1 MSYEKNQNDLHIS
14 TEFWDKLSKKG
25 CSLYMPNYLPYL
37 ILILVSIFILTY
49 TIINQRQFG
58 VFVLLISFSGMVY
71 VAEFFVMVI
80 GNCYYYKPE
89 ILSVPYYDNI
99 LGAIVSNLFIL
110 PALGV
115 FAAYYKLRLKWIIL
129 FAITLVGVELAFEAM
144 NIYYTNWWRSEF
156 TFIAVILFIFL
167 CKFFMRVLQR
177 GSSWARFIMLWMHI
191 WCCASTVMYIMSV
204 VNIRHYEY
212 GFFEDI
218 YHDDIF
224 LSASLG
230 FIKGLIYVV
239 CLVNFNKFRWRML
252 APIMIFVLDLPL
264 YHFGVLVVNIPF
276 WIYTILYVSL
286 ATILLVWT
294 QYAYSYLMKLATP
307 PT

>member
-1 MSYEKNQNDLHIS
+1 
-14 TEFWDKLSKKG
+14 
-25 CSLYMPNYLPYL
+25 MPNYLPYL

-58 VFVLLISFSGMVY
+58 VFVLVISFSGMVY

-144 NIYYTNWWRSEF
+144 NITTQTGGEVNLLSLLLSFSSFCVSSLCGYYREV
-156 TFIAVILFIFL
+156 AVGLVLSCFGCISGAALVQL
-167 CKFFMRVLQR
+167 C
-177 GSSWARFIMLWMHI
+177 I
-191 WCCASTVMYIMSV
+191 
-204 VNIRHYEY
+204 
-212 GFFEDI
+212 
-218 YHDDIF
+218 
-224 LSASLG
+224 
-230 FIKGLIYVV
+230 
-239 CLVNFNKFRWRML
+239 
-252 APIMIFVLDLPL
+252 
-264 YHFGVLVVNIPF
+264 
-276 WIYTILYVSL
+276 
-286 ATILLVWT
+286 
-294 QYAYSYLMKLATP
+294 
-307 PT
+307 